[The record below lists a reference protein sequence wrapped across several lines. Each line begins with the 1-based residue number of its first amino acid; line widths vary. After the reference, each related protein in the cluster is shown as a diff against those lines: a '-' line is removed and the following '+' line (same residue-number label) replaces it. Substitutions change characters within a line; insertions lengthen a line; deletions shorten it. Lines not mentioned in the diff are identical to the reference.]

1 MLKPLVSII
10 IPNYNH
16 KLYLQ
21 QRLDTVFGQTFQ
33 DFEVILLDDAST
45 DGSQTILET
54 YRNHPKVAHLII
66 NSHNSGSPFK
76 QWKKGI
82 NLAKGE
88 YVWIAES
95 DDTNSLSFLDTC
107 LEQVT
112 KTPNLGIITTSL
124 SIFDQHKSEVFKALE
139 EGAYDGLTLIQ
150 QKMLRGNSIR
160 NASGVI
166 FLRKAVNDEI
176 LNGITKF
183 KICGDWWLWLNIL
196 KENNLYFIDS
206 PLTNYRKHLTATTS
220 NLSNNPL
227 FYIEAN
233 MLLQAIIK
241 WKCFNTLIIDKS
253 VSFWIKKIKKSNI
266 PKSEMI
272 SIEKKYSKL
281 LSKRAKLN
289 LLKKV
294 LYKLITK

>member
-1 MLKPLVSII
+1 MIPKISII
-10 IPNYNH
+10 VPNFNH
-16 KLYLQ
+16 KAFLKE
-21 QRLDTVFGQTFQ
+21 RLHTIFEQTFQ

-45 DGSQTILET
+45 DGSQEILEQ
-54 YRNHPKVAHLII
+54 YKDHLKVAHLIL
-66 NSHNSGSPFK
+66 NTQNSGSPFK

-107 LEQVT
+107 LEQVLE
-112 KTPNLGIITTSL
+112 TPNLGIITTSL

-150 QKMLRGNSIR
+150 QKMLRGNNIR

-206 PLTNYRKHLTATTS
+206 PLTNYRKHKTATTS

-233 MLLQAIIK
+233 MLLQAIIE
-241 WKCFNTLIIDKS
+241 WKCFNSMIIDKS

-266 PKSEMI
+266 PKSEMV

-281 LSKRAKLN
+281 LSRRAKVN
-289 LLKKV
+289 ILKKV
-294 LYKLITK
+294 LYKLIAK